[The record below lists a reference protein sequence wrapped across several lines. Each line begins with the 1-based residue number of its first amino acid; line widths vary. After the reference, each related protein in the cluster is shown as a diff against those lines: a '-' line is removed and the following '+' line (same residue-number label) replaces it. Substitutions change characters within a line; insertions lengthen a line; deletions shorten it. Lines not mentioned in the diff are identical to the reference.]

1 MPNEFKDCY
10 PLPEH
15 CKTCKKRIAAE
26 KNGLTPQ
33 DICIDCK
40 YPIDRF
46 SMLVD
51 LTVLHS
57 NMKRVHL
64 MMALG
69 LKNTQEVNDYS
80 VIRWLS
86 PEKEE
91 PNNGSYIIIK
101 YYDIKEK
108 CYVSSAASYENGHYL
123 DLLSPLDVEINKN
136 LIEGWSYYPYDEHEQ
151 NLFTPARYNRLQLDK
166 IFLAIQSLTTQ
177 DYRRFKRS
185 F

>member
-1 MPNEFKDCY
+1 
-10 PLPEH
+10 
-15 CKTCKKRIAAE
+15 
-26 KNGLTPQ
+26 
-33 DICIDCK
+33 
-40 YPIDRF
+40 
-46 SMLVD
+46 
-51 LTVLHS
+51 
-57 NMKRVHL
+57 
-64 MMALG
+64 MALG

-136 LIEGWSYYPYDEHEQ
+136 LIEGWSYYPYDEHE
-151 NLFTPARYNRLQLDK
+151 
-166 IFLAIQSLTTQ
+166 
-177 DYRRFKRS
+177 
-185 F
+185 